1 MFRARK
7 FRMYPTDEQKMLLEQ
22 HFGCC
27 RFVYNWAYALKEQTY
42 RDEHRS
48 LLQGEISRM
57 LPDLKKEHPFLAEV
71 NAQSLQQAI
80 KHLFEAYSR
89 FFKHLGNRPSYKSK
103 HNPHQSFTVPQA
115 YIIDADR
122 GTVKLPKI
130 GAIKVKLHRKI
141 IGTPRSLTI
150 SRSSGGRYYLSVL
163 VKDDAELPPVA
174 APIPEQTIGIDLGLK
189 QYATLSTGE
198 VVENP
203 RYLRNSMDRLKVL
216 QRRLSRKQK
225 GSQNRKKA
233 RFAVGAMH
241 RRITD
246 QRNDFLHQL
255 SSRLVRENQAIAV
268 ESLAISN
275 MVKNHNLAQ
284 AIEDAAWGTFVD
296 YIEYKCRWAGKTL
309 LKIGRFDPSTKTCST
324 CGHHN
329 SKLSLA
335 DREWTCPDCGTH
347 HDRDHNAAINIRNFG
362 LAGQELPA
370 EPVDSLPLGRG
381 MKQEAPSFMAG

>member
-7 FRMYPTDEQKMLLEQ
+7 FRMYPTDEQKVLLEQ

-27 RFVYNWAYALKEQTY
+27 RFVYNWAYTLKEQTY

-48 LLQGEISRM
+48 LSEREISAM
-57 LPDLKKEHPFLAEV
+57 LPALKETFPFLADV
-71 NAQSLQQAI
+71 NSQSLQQAI

-89 FFKHLGNRPSYKSK
+89 FFKHLGSRPTYKSK
-103 HNPHQSFTVPQA
+103 HSPHQSFTVPQS
-115 YIIDADR
+115 YTIDTER
-122 GTVKLPKI
+122 GAVKLPKI
-130 GAIKVKLHRKI
+130 SLIRVKLHRL
-141 IGTPRSLTI
+141 IGGAPRSLTI
-150 SRSSGGRYYLSVL
+150 SRSSGGRYYLSVR
-163 VKDDAELPPVA
+163 VKNDTEIPPVA
-174 APIPEQTIGIDLGLK
+174 PPIPEQTVGIDLGLLN
-189 QYATLSTGE
+189 YATLSTGE
-198 VVENP
+198 VVANP
-203 RYLRNSMDRLKVL
+203 RHLRNSMDRLKVL

-233 RFAVGAMH
+233 KFAVGAMH

-255 SSRLVRENQAIAV
+255 SSRLVGENQAIAV

-296 YIEYKCRWAGKTL
+296 YLEYKCRWAGKTL
-309 LKIGRFDPSTKTCST
+309 IKIGRFDPSTKTCSV

-329 SKLSLA
+329 RSLTLA
-335 DREWTCPDCGTH
+335 DREWTCPECGTH

-362 LAGQELPA
+362 LAGQELPV